1 MKNYCE
7 EVLDKKTNKKTLEF
21 VKQGG
26 VNFMIR
32 DSEISVEKTYSGAIV
47 ISMIVNG
54 VLETRRYFYIS
65 VAEAKRRFKKEMED
79 LLNK

>member
-1 MKNYCE
+1 
-7 EVLDKKTNKKTLEF
+7 
-21 VKQGG
+21 
-26 VNFMIR
+26 MIR

>member
-26 VNFMIR
+26 C
-32 DSEISVEKTYSGAIV
+32 E
-47 ISMIVNG
+47 
-54 VLETRRYFYIS
+54 FYD
-65 VAEAKRRFKKEMED
+65 KR
-79 LLNK
+79 